1 MQKISNLTDIDNEW
15 GNYCDSGDMIVT
27 ENNTNECKQLG
38 DAPIC
43 SDIYI
48 STKTKIAYLNKN
60 VNLSSVFW
68 KLPILEYHE
77 AKEGIVKKQ
86 MKFNSSTQEEL
97 NSITNK
103 IPTGVYVNQH
113 IITQI
118 INPEGR
124 ITFKDVRKISIGLSK
139 KDIIS
144 YRGKQKGAFYNCFV
158 VILRV
163 KFYKVYR
170 EIHVKVFNT
179 GKLEIPGIQTEEL
192 LYKVLNLLIKTLND
206 NIETSEPFNFIEN
219 KCSTVLINSNF
230 RCGYYINRDKLY
242 NILKTK
248 YRINCSFDSCSY
260 PGIQCEFYYNPE
272 LETQTGHQVNTK
284 TSDDTKLKSKDKPT
298 KDKSTKDNDT
308 DIIKVSF
315 MIFRTGSALIVG
327 KCTEYILNTIY
338 RFLCNMLAEEYPNI
352 SQGINNET
360 RITAANSK
368 KKQRKKKIL
377 ILKK

>member
-1 MQKISNLTDIDNEW
+1 MQELSNLSDIDNEW
-15 GNYCDSGDMIVT
+15 GNFCDGGDMIT
-27 ENNTNECKQLG
+27 QENIEDTSESMR
-38 DAPIC
+38 DAPKC

-48 STKTKIAYLNKN
+48 STKTKIAYLNN
-60 VNLSSVFW
+60 DVDLTNVFW
-68 KLPILEYHE
+68 NLPILKYHE

-97 NSITNK
+97 NSITDK
-103 IPTGVYVNQH
+103 IPTDKFVNQH

-124 ITFKDVRKISIGLSK
+124 IKFKDVRKISIGLSK

-163 KFYKVYR
+163 KFNKVYR

-179 GKLEIPGIQTEEL
+179 GKLEIPGIQTEDL
-192 LYKVLNLLIKTLND
+192 LYKVLHLLIKILND
-206 NIETSEPFNFIEN
+206 NTETSEQFNYIEN
-219 KCSTVLINSNF
+219 KCNTVLINSNF
-230 RCGYYINRDKLY
+230 RCGYYLNRDKLY

-248 YRINCSFDSCSY
+248 YRINCSYDSCSY

-272 LETQTGHQVNTK
+272 IEIQTGQQVSEKITDK
-284 TSDDTKLKSKDKPT
+284 VTSK
-298 KDKSTKDNDT
+298 KDNDT

-327 KCTEYILNTIY
+327 KCTEDILNIIY
-338 RFLCNMLAEEYPNI
+338 RFLCNMLTEEYPHI
-352 SQGINNET
+352 SQGINNDT
-360 RITAANSK
+360 QLSASTSK
-368 KKQRKKKIL
+368 TKQHKKKIQ
-377 ILKK
+377 ILKNEI